1 MTCPLQCAARGNFW
15 GGANDTDVH
24 DLQTP
29 TATQTSFDE
38 THTTSASVSTTANT
52 SEKRKI
58 KNIEF
63 VGNNVID
70 KSLILQQMKLQA
82 HTTENLCNVILKL
95 STKWDILQKT
105 CVQFL

>member
-58 KNIEF
+58 KKHQRYPVIKITDTSMKQLREF
-63 VGNNVID
+63 V
-70 KSLILQQMKLQA
+70 K
-82 HTTENLCNVILKL
+82 
-95 STKWDILQKT
+95 
-105 CVQFL
+105 